1 MCNCCKV
8 SKSPDCRKIS
18 KCEKPKCEKVK
29 LVCKKKESRCKSPL
43 LESRDLSYYLE
54 ERDFICKYGCPKVR
68 ECECELKCKVKS
80 RCELPCEQPCEL
92 PCEQRCELP
101 CEERE
106 PLKVCYPANYQII
119 SPSPCEPCVQPCVQ
133 PLPPC
138 PQPFPQPF
146 PYYGQQLPYPYPQP
160 FPYYGQQSCCNTG
173 QYPLPSQ

>member
-54 ERDFICKYGCPKVR
+54 ERDFICKYGCPQVR

-80 RCELPCEQPCEL
+80 RCELPCEQ
-92 PCEQRCELP
+92 P

-146 PYYGQQLPYPYPQP
+146 PYYGQQ
-160 FPYYGQQSCCNTG
+160 SCCNPG